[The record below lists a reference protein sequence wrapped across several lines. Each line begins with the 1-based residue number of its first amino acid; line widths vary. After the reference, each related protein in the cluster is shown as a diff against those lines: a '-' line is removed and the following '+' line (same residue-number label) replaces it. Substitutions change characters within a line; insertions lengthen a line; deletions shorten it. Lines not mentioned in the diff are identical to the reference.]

1 MKITEAIDAINES
14 QLESITINDQTK
26 STDLIAVIG
35 LAAPVLIMVLEL
47 WKKIPGKKRATR
59 IVKLDKIIAALRMAA
74 FISEIKFK

>member
-26 STDLIAVIG
+26 SIDLIAVIG

-47 WKKIPGKKRATR
+47 WKKIPGKKRVSR
-59 IVKLDKIIAALRMAA
+59 NVKLDKIIAALRMAA
-74 FISEIKFK
+74 FISDIKFK

>member
-47 WKKIPGKKRATR
+47 WKKIPGKKRISR
-59 IVKLDKIIAALRMAA
+59 NLKLDKIIAALRMAA
-74 FISEIKFK
+74 FISDIKFK